1 MPALATFEGRAYA
14 LPEVDPDWGLGVI
27 LRGNPEGR
35 LEAPFGVPAEAMHGV
50 LRCLA
55 EGERAPVVRTWDGC
69 PPESCLGD
77 VFAAA
82 MYLTQLRWA
91 CRVGVEP
98 PAAAPWGVR
107 KACEDANRLLGTWLS
122 ALTGF
127 GGGQAVWADTPLP
140 LALVFTG
147 QPGVKFRRRASVNRA
162 VYVPQLQRYA
172 TVCPDPVL
180 GAAALSAASR
190 GLIERV
196 CEALVVPGCAFCTVE
211 CDTVCPVTNALF
223 SDTVFPACVVGG
235 GGCCGEKKPSPDG
248 PEGHSE
254 RHGHAVEGGLRPDG
268 ARDRHPAPAAGE
280 RVPGGR

>member
-14 LPEVDPDWGLGVI
+14 LPEVEPDWGLGVI

-147 QPGVKFRRRASVNRA
+147 QPGVKFLRRASVNRA

-190 GLIERV
+190 TEWWKPRAPRTNLTSGATWLGSTCFASRRSASIVER
-196 CEALVVPGCAFCTVE
+196 CT
-211 CDTVCPVTNALF
+211 
-223 SDTVFPACVVGG
+223 SYS
-235 GGCCGEKKPSPDG
+235 EKMERKSCHIR
-248 PEGHSE
+248 EGWT
-254 RHGHAVEGGLRPDG
+254 
-268 ARDRHPAPAAGE
+268 
-280 RVPGGR
+280 